1 MGLWLHLLPRDGN
14 FYDNVTAK
22 PSALRASEEARLR
35 FTPPRT
41 PSRPRSHLGLPASRS
56 WAVGRRDLLL
66 RGGGVGGVIATA
78 TRRELPIR
86 HTERRKSRPHRGD
99 ATSAARSAPRRRGRA
114 LEKGPPLELNVG
126 AAGGGVNT
134 GVACDTG
141 RGATTRTRIAAATKV
156 VSARPRP
163 HRSSAFDISLFSR
176 EGGRGPGENRP
187 ALEIVIRI

>member
-1 MGLWLHLLPRDGN
+1 MGLWLHLLPRDDN

-35 FTPPRT
+35 FTSHRT
-41 PSRPRSHLGLPASRS
+41 PTVPGVTSGSQLPDP
-56 WAVGRRDLLL
+56 GRWDA
-66 RGGGVGGVIATA
+66 GTYFSVAGGVGGAIATA

-86 HTERRKSRPHRGD
+86 HTESRKSRPHRGD

-114 LEKGPPLELNVG
+114 PERGPPLELNVG

-141 RGATTRTRIAAATKV
+141 RGATARIRTAAATKV
-156 VSARPRP
+156 VSARRPDPTIVPRP
-163 HRSSAFDISLFSR
+163 SIFRSSQ
-176 EGGRGPGENRP
+176 GRLVAAQGKAAR
-187 ALEIVIRI
+187 LWK